1 MVHCDVGLELAVP
14 GLGLVDMTT
23 KDLRRVGCPDETIH
37 WHAACRQSRRIAE
50 LAVGVKAG

>member
-14 GLGLVDMTT
+14 GLELDMTT

-37 WHAACRQSRRIAE
+37 WHAACRQSGRIAE